1 MQHML
6 RVKFDFRLL
15 LIYPRGLQIQRL
27 GVQIVMSI
35 NNKKRIKVRVRLQ
48 GEGRLEKREVRGL
61 GTTKDRREMSE
72 QEGRGGW

>member
-15 LIYPRGLQIQRL
+15 LIYRTTDPEVGSSNHHEYQQQRK
-27 GVQIVMSI
+27 GKGKSEIT
-35 NNKKRIKVRVRLQ
+35 
-48 GEGRLEKREVRGL
+48 GGGLEKREVRGL
-61 GTTKDRREMSE
+61 GITKDRREMSE